1 MYVYLYTQLQKLGRG
16 KLLNFTEIHREYY
29 KNLNFKTQQSTW
41 QTILEINPKS
51 KERLS
56 YQVELSFSVEN

>member
-29 KNLNFKTQQSTW
+29 KNFHFQLGLIPSTSCD
-41 QTILEINPKS
+41 LDN
-51 KERLS
+51 L
-56 YQVELSFSVEN
+56 